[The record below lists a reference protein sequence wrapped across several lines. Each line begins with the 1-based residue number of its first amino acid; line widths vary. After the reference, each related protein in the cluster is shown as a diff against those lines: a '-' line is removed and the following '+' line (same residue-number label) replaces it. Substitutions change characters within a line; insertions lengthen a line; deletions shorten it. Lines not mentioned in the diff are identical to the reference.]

1 MNLNHKKQAK
11 TRVGFTIIEIMAVL
25 IILGLLA
32 TVVAVNVVGRIDRAR
47 VVATKTS
54 LKKLHSA
61 VLSFKMD
68 TGYYPSEEG
77 GLMELVEEPSDV
89 ENWQEGGYLETTAVP
104 KDGWGKEFIYELNP
118 ADGKPFRILSLGA
131 DGEEGGEGHDAD
143 LSSTDAD

>member
-1 MNLNHKKQAK
+1 MNLNHKKLTK
-11 TRVGFTIIEIMAVL
+11 IRRGFTIIEVMAVL

-32 TVVAVNVVGRIDRAR
+32 TVVGVNVIGRIDRAK

-68 TGYYPSEEG
+68 TGYYPSEEA
-77 GLMELVEEPSDV
+77 GLLELVEEPSDV
-89 ENWQEGGYLETTAVP
+89 ENWQESGYLETTAVP
-104 KDGWGKEFIYELNP
+104 KDGWGREFIYELNP
-118 ADGKPFRILSLGA
+118 EDGKPFRIISYGA
-131 DGEEGGEGHDAD
+131 DGEEGGEGYDAD